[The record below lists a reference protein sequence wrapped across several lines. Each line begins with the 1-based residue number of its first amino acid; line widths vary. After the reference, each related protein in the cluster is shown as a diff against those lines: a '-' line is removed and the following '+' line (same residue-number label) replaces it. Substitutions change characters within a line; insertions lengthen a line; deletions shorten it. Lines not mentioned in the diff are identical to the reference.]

1 MVKKFSLSI
10 TKLLNLKKRLNCFI
24 GFSYLPKIS
33 TIVLN
38 ESLFSIN
45 QCILVQIQ
53 DKKVQRSISN
63 KYVFY
68 KSINLL
74 TVNFTFNDNLQQKC
88 DMVFRFFQFNV
99 HLNLKT
105 DDMFDIF
112 YSSCQ
117 SIIIK
122 NEFNFNHTY
131 NYFFINCDSRESYV
145 FLKLEQ
151 IDVESLVKLTSNFRK
166 VFSNSY
172 YLLTMSLL
180 LALFVPV
187 FWILFRHGIFSKCNQ
202 DLSIEKKK
210 LFKSFEKKISIEP
223 KKKDLIQELI
233 LNSRMNLSKSIE
245 LPQFNNYVMYKNNNE
260 TFKNKTENIGNIE
273 KNCCTDAK
281 NFELLKQNGGIDI
294 N

>member
-1 MVKKFSLSI
+1 LSLLSQ
-10 TKLLNLKKRLNCFI
+10 NELKILDQS
-24 GFSYLPKIS
+24 FSYLPRIS

-45 QCILVQIQ
+45 ECILVQIQ

-74 TVNFTFNDNLQQKC
+74 TVNFSFNDSLQYKC
-88 DMVFRFFQFNV
+88 AMVFRFFQYNV

-105 DDMFDIF
+105 DENFDTF
-112 YSSCQ
+112 YSSCHG
-117 SIIIK
+117 IIINK
-122 NEFNFNHTY
+122 EFNFNHTY
-131 NYFFINCDSRESYV
+131 NHFFTKCDSRESYV
-145 FLKLEQ
+145 YLKLEQ
-151 IDVESLVKLTSNFRK
+151 IDVESLIKLTSNFRK

-202 DLSIEKKK
+202 NLSIEEKK
-210 LFKSFEKKISIEP
+210 LFSEKEISTES

-233 LNSRMNLSKSIE
+233 LNSRMNLSKNIE
-245 LPQFNNYVMYKNNNE
+245 LPQFNNYVVYKNNNE
-260 TFKNKTENIGNIE
+260 TFKNKTDNIGNNE
-273 KNCCTDAK
+273 K
-281 NFELLKQNGGIDI
+281 
-294 N
+294 